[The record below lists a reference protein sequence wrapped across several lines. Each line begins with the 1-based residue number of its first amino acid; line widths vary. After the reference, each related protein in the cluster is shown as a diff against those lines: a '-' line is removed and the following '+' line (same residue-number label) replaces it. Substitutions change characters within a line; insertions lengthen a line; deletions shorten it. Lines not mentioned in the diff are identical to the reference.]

1 MDTELIDRLRGEMR
15 YEFARTAPPEG
26 FPAFHDIPVGRHI
39 SDEFW
44 ELEEQHLWPKAW
56 VLAGRAED
64 IPGAGDYF
72 LFDDLRVPVIVIRGK
87 DSVIRAF
94 YNTCQHRGA
103 PVVREPT
110 GTSRA
115 LRCQYH
121 SWTYDI
127 SSGVL
132 VNVPDERD
140 FVGLDKAE
148 RCLATLRCEVWDN
161 WIFVNQDH
169 SAVPLLQWL
178 APIPQQL
185 AELQGPRLRT
195 VSRREQIVRCNW
207 KITAEAFLEVYHFRH
222 IHSSNGDTKLDNRG
236 ATMGLLPNGSSRMV
250 TPFSKSAAAA
260 VGMADWDD
268 WQHVTAPGFVDIE
281 TVNDM
286 IRCTSSAYSMF
297 PNLITPIAAY
307 GFPFITFWPIDKATT
322 RIRWNH
328 YAPIDFDPAEGLP
341 PVWQRRMDTFDLIM
355 SEDFANLAP
364 MQRSLESPAMRG
376 IPINYQERRI
386 WHFHEQL
393 DRMIGIDRIPEHL
406 RVAQLLARYVEGDAA
421 AGCD

>member
-1 MDTELIDRLRGEMR
+1 MDADLIDRLRNEMR
-15 YEFARTAPPEG
+15 YEFDRTAPPPG

-39 SDEFW
+39 GDEFW
-44 ELEEQHLWPKAW
+44 QLEEQHLWPRVW

-64 IPGAGDYF
+64 IPNPGDYF

-87 DSVIRAF
+87 DTMIRSF

-103 PVVREPT
+103 PVVREPV

-127 SSGVL
+127 SSGTL
-132 VNVPDERD
+132 INVPDERD

-148 RCLATLRCEVWDN
+148 RCLPRLRCEVWDN
-161 WIFVNQDH
+161 WIFVNQDPD
-169 SAVPLLQWL
+169 AAPLLEWL
-178 APIPQQL
+178 APIPDQL
-185 AELQGPRLRT
+185 GELQGPTLRT
-195 VSRREQIVRCNW
+195 VSKRSEVVACNW

-222 IHSSNGDTKLDNRG
+222 IHSRNGDTQLDNRG
-236 ATMGLLPNGSSRMV
+236 ATMGLLPNGSSRMI
-250 TPFSKSAAAA
+250 TPFSKAACAK
-260 VGMADWDD
+260 VGMSEWDD
-268 WQHVTAPGFVDIE
+268 WRHIEAPGFTDIA
-281 TVNDM
+281 TVSD
-286 IRCTSSAYSMF
+286 IVRSTSTAYSIF

-307 GFPFITFWPIDKATT
+307 GFPIITFWPIDKGNT
-322 RIRWNH
+322 RIRWTH
-328 YAPIDFDPAEGLP
+328 YSPIDFDPADGLP
-341 PVWQRRMDTFDLIM
+341 PAWQNRMDTFDQIM

-364 MQRSLESPAMRG
+364 MQRSLQSPAMRG

-393 DRMIGIDRIPEHL
+393 DRMIGVDRIPPHL
-406 RVAQLLARYVEGDAA
+406 RIEQLLAEYVER
-421 AGCD
+421 